1 MTRGQLKLNWY
12 NLTGSDYSWTI
23 WRPDKFNRLFEP
35 CVQPMYKTM
44 TASLSRVLT
53 PLKVTRGSKSSLGP
67 DFNPPEQKIGQ
78 VYMVLQLS
86 SFPLLNIYWLCLPSH
101 SLIFFFFLSKK
112 DLIPLESNE
121 DVIQFSKYIKHPP
134 YAKHWT
140 MLWSYHGIGFV
151 CIKFTVSCQ
160 KVLNL
165 KCSAAAAK

>member
-1 MTRGQLKLNWY
+1 MWTQGYNSEFKAKNSKTSLIYINKMTRGQLKLNWY

-101 SLIFFFFLSKK
+101 SLIFFFFFPKKTWSLWKVMKMWFNSVNTLSTHHMPNIE
-112 DLIPLESNE
+112 LCFGAIM
-121 DVIQFSKYIKHPP
+121 
-134 YAKHWT
+134 A
-140 MLWSYHGIGFV
+140 
-151 CIKFTVSCQ
+151 
-160 KVLNL
+160 
-165 KCSAAAAK
+165 